1 MKIINKEEIIRFS
14 YSLVILLLFV
24 CSVLSLVSSHENDN
38 NIFKHNSSVT
48 EVRNILGPFGANF
61 SALLFK
67 SLGTISFYIPIVLF
81 CWLIKI
87 IVVKKIPNTLN
98 ASFLPISIL
107 LLCAL
112 TSILEN
118 SEFFRF
124 KFVDVGFVGEGIY
137 ELLSSYQGIYLTYL
151 VQNNLLFLSIFLLIN
166 EPVSKEDILSNVWKH
181 QRKLETHTLESLV
194 YRLRL
199 KIEKDPKNPKI
210 LKLKGKKYFINMLY

>member
-1 MKIINKEEIIRFS
+1 MI
-14 YSLVILLLFV
+14 
-24 CSVLSLVSSHENDN
+24 LSLVSSHENDN

-48 EVRNILGPFGANF
+48 EVRNILGSFGANL
-61 SALLFK
+61 SALLFE

-118 SEFFRF
+118 SESFRF
-124 KFVDVGFVGEGIY
+124 EFVDVGFVGEGIY
-137 ELLSSYQGIYLTYL
+137 ELLSNYQGIYLTYL
-151 VQNNLLFLSIFLLIN
+151 IQNNLLFLSIFLFTSMSIVICLGL
-166 EPVSKEDILSNVWKH
+166 PSKFYSNFL
-181 QRKLETHTLESLV
+181 KLLLESIIYLLFSMINLF
-194 YRLRL
+194 LRKKLFLNIDL
-199 KIEKDPKNPKI
+199 KT
-210 LKLKGKKYFINMLY
+210 Y

>member
-14 YSLVILLLFV
+14 YSLVILLLSV
-24 CSVLSLVSSHENDN
+24 CLILSLVSSHENDN

-48 EVRNILGPFGANF
+48 EIRNILGSFGANL

-81 CWLIKI
+81 CWFIKI

-118 SEFFRF
+118 SESFRF
-124 KFVDVGFVGEGIY
+124 KFVDF
-137 ELLSSYQGIYLTYL
+137 
-151 VQNNLLFLSIFLLIN
+151 
-166 EPVSKEDILSNVWKH
+166 
-181 QRKLETHTLESLV
+181 
-194 YRLRL
+194 
-199 KIEKDPKNPKI
+199 
-210 LKLKGKKYFINMLY
+210 